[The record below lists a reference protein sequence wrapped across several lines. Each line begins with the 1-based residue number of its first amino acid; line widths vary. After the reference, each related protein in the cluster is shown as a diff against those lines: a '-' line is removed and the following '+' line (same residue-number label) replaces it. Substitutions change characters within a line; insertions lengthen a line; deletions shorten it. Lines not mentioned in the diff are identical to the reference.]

1 MFLKIFDTYNKK
13 IVTIP
18 LDRTI
23 KLYSCGP
30 TVYNYQ
36 HIGNIIAVLLPQLI
50 TNTILYS
57 GGSMLWSSNVTDLGH
72 LVDDSDDGEDKM
84 ELGAKAKGISP
95 SELAEFFFEDFVKQL
110 ELVNIQL
117 PQGYLNPRATNYIY
131 EQMYIALELVK
142 TKKAYYLSDGIY
154 FDSLA
159 NSDLNSNFL
168 PKSQGDSNYNDR
180 ELVNNIKNPEDFA
193 LWKFVDPSTFQK
205 YRFKDYPK
213 ILENFDIPQEYNHLY
228 GCPGWH
234 TECVAMIGVVLG
246 FGEDYKSVNFSFT
259 NFQDKKPIIDIHTG
273 GEDHIPLHHKNEIL
287 QSLALGVNLSQY
299 WVHNKHLKVENQRM
313 SKSLGN
319 FFTVAGDKDTTGFD
333 SIVSKGY
340 NPLAFRLMFL
350 EHNYQD
356 QINFS
361 WEKLGQSQNRL
372 YNFYKLAGAVQS
384 FKIIGKEINK
394 MLRSLFQE
402 LLLDN
407 LKTREVLELL
417 QKTLNDQI
425 TKLNQGQEL
434 QEDIINTLIELDKT
448 VLRLNLFPSINIDI
462 IELANKRTKLK
473 EQKSYQEA
481 DKVRQEL
488 LEQGFEIDDYRYG
501 FGLWRKSEEKIK

>member
-1 MFLKIFDTYNKK
+1 MSLKIFDTYQKK

-18 LDRTI
+18 LDHTI

-30 TVYNYQ
+30 TVYSYQ

-50 TNTILYS
+50 SNTIFYC
-57 GGSMLWSSNVTDLGH
+57 GGSILWSSNVTDLGH

-84 ELGAKAKGISP
+84 ELGAKAKGITP
-95 SELAEFFFEDFVKQL
+95 LELAEFFFSDFVKQL
-110 ELVNIQL
+110 ALVNIDL

-142 TKKAYYLSDGIY
+142 TKRAYYLSDGIY

-159 NSDLNSNFL
+159 NADLDSSFL
-168 PKSQGDSNYNDR
+168 PKNQGDGNYNDR
-180 ELVNNIKNPEDFA
+180 ELVNSLKTPEDFA
-193 LWKFVDPSTFQK
+193 LWKFVNPNTVQK
-205 YRFKDYPK
+205 YRFNDYPE
-213 ILENFDIPQEYNHLY
+213 ILENFQIPEEYKDYY

-234 TECVAMIGVVLG
+234 TECVAMIGAVFG
-246 FGEDYKSVNFSFT
+246 FGKDYQTKDFDFSRFY
-259 NFQDKKPIIDIHTG
+259 DKKPIIDIHMG
-273 GEDHIPLHHKNEIL
+273 GEDHISLHHKNEIL
-287 QSLALGVNLSQY
+287 QSLALGINLSQY
-299 WVHNKHLKVENQRM
+299 WIHNKHLKVDNQRM

-319 FFTVAGDKDTTGFD
+319 VFTVFGQKDVIGFD

-361 WEKLGQSQNRL
+361 WEKLEQSQNRL
-372 YNFYKLAGAVQS
+372 YNFYKLAGAVLSYKVKTADIDQDL
-384 FKIIGKEINK
+384 KKQ
-394 MLRSLFQE
+394 FQE

-417 QKTLNDQI
+417 QKTLNEQI
-425 TKLNQGQEL
+425 TSLNQGHEL
-434 QEDIINTLIELDKT
+434 SQIKINTLIELDRHILK
-448 VLRLNLFPSINIDI
+448 LNLFPT
-462 IELANKRTKLK
+462 IEDQVVQLALQRISLK
-473 EQKSYQEA
+473 EQKKYQEA
-481 DKVRQEL
+481 DNIRQEIL
-488 LEQGFEIDDYRYG
+488 QQGFEIDDYRYG
-501 FGLWRKSEEKIK
+501 FGIWTKIVTKK